1 MKIRD
6 LLVRFATLKLED
18 EIEIITI
25 YKDRYTDEIVKTESM
40 AITVDEALEMYNLSE
55 LSISYF
61 EFDYKLKI
69 KVVLY
74 K

>member
-61 EFDYKLKI
+61 EFDYKLRI